1 MKKISLLGSTGSIGR
16 NSLEVVRRNPDKF
29 RIIGLAA
36 GRNISELTKQVEE
49 FKPLVV
55 SVIDEDHARELRKS
69 LRSSAGMEIL
79 AGPEGYRHVASLNDA
94 EMVISAMVGASGL
107 LPTLAAIEAGKDIA
121 LANKETLVMAGKLV
135 MEKVKSQGV
144 RLLPVDSEHSAIFQ
158 CLAGQRPQELRRI
171 HLTASGGPFFR
182 FSRERLEH
190 VKPVDALKHPNWLM
204 GSKITIDS
212 ATMMNKGLEVIEAKW
227 LFDVDINKIQVCIHP
242 QSIIHSMVEF
252 VDGSVLAQ
260 LGIPDMKIPIAY
272 ALSFPERLDCPE
284 PSLDLFQVGSL
295 EFFAPDRETF
305 PCLVLAREAAGQGG
319 TMPAV
324 LNAANEC
331 AVEAFLAQRLSFL
344 RISRLVE
351 EVMTAHQIKNSP
363 EIEDVLEADR
373 WARREAQK
381 LLENMR
387 H

>member
-1 MKKISLLGSTGSIGR
+1 MKKISILGSTGSIGR

-49 FKPLVV
+49 FKPLAV
-55 SVIDEDHARELRKS
+55 SVIDEDHARELKKS

-79 AGPEGYRHVASLNDA
+79 SGLEGYRHVASLTDA

-121 LANKETLVMAGKLV
+121 LANKETLVMAGRLV
-135 MEKVKSQGV
+135 MEKVKRQGV

-158 CLAGQRPQELRRI
+158 CLAGQRPQGLRRI

-182 FSRERLEH
+182 FSRERLEQ

-204 GSKITIDS
+204 GKKITIDS
-212 ATMMNKGLEVIEAKW
+212 ATMMNKGLEVIEAGW
-227 LFDVDINKIQVCIHP
+227 LFDVEIDKIQVCIHP

-284 PSLDLFQVGSL
+284 QALDLFQVGSL

-305 PCLVLAREAAGQGG
+305 PCLELARKAAGQGG

-331 AVEAFLAQRLSFL
+331 AVEAFLARRLSFL

-351 EVMTAHQIKNSP
+351 EVMTAHQIKSSP

>member
-1 MKKISLLGSTGSIGR
+1 
-16 NSLEVVRRNPDKF
+16 
-29 RIIGLAA
+29 
-36 GRNISELTKQVEE
+36 
-49 FKPLVV
+49 
-55 SVIDEDHARELRKS
+55 
-69 LRSSAGMEIL
+69 
-79 AGPEGYRHVASLNDA
+79 
-94 EMVISAMVGASGL
+94 
-107 LPTLAAIEAGKDIA
+107 
-121 LANKETLVMAGKLV
+121 
-135 MEKVKSQGV
+135 
-144 RLLPVDSEHSAIFQ
+144 
-158 CLAGQRPQELRRI
+158 
-171 HLTASGGPFFR
+171 
-182 FSRERLEH
+182 
-190 VKPVDALKHPNWLM
+190 LKHPNWLM

-212 ATMMNKGLEVIEAKW
+212 ATMMNKGLEVIEAGW
-227 LFDVDINKIQVCIHP
+227 LFDVEIDKIQVCIHP